1 MIELQPNTLYLDTEK
16 QMRIRL
22 LYCQSNFK
30 GKKEHVAYVIRV
42 DGGASMPYE
51 VEYDTFAQ
59 SVEDGIYQRMDE
71 PPVRLPIK
79 LTKKQ
84 TEAAEEAWKL
94 IGGFVTD
101 EPRCYIKKLRARF
114 ISQKAEET
122 GCQRTKISRLLHRYW
137 EGGMTRDA
145 LIPQYDKRGGEGDAG
160 RLVKKPLGRKSKK
173 VTDNL
178 RMTIGEKERQEI
190 QHVVDKYYNAHTK
203 YNYRGCYQELLNLFY
218 RNEDE
223 SYAPAYP
230 TYDQFYYHARKMVD
244 LESRI
249 GKKKYAQNYRGL
261 PGRGANALIGP
272 GNLAQMDSTILDCTL
287 VLPGTGRKVI
297 GRPTLYIMVDVFSRL
312 VMGFYSMM
320 EYMTANG
327 ELKELVAK
335 GKAESERYQAAA
347 QQKIREIAEGAVRRM
362 AGEPERRAPV
372 KGVRKNRKEAQ
383 RAEQEQKRTS
393 VLESGL
399 PEIKPQQV
407 ARQVPTKEDTQSEHD
422 ALNPLQ
428 EKILEKDLLLT
439 GWGSDDD
446 EI

>member
-1 MIELQPNTLYLDTEK
+1 MSPDVLRWVVILILDENTK
-16 QMRIRL
+16 AWIQ
-22 LYCQSNFK
+22 
-30 GKKEHVAYVIRV
+30 KK
-42 DGGASMPYE
+42 
-51 VEYDTFAQ
+51 
-59 SVEDGIYQRMDE
+59 
-71 PPVRLPIK
+71 IK
-79 LTKKQ
+79 
-84 TEAAEEAWKL
+84 E
-94 IGGFVTD
+94 
-101 EPRCYIKKLRARF
+101 
-114 ISQKAEET
+114 
-122 GCQRTKISRLLHRYW
+122 
-137 EGGMTRDA
+137 
-145 LIPQYDKRGGEGDAG
+145 
-160 RLVKKPLGRKSKK
+160 
-173 VTDNL
+173 
-178 RMTIGEKERQEI
+178 
-190 QHVVDKYYNAHTK
+190 
-203 YNYRGCYQELLNLFY
+203 
-218 RNEDE
+218 
-223 SYAPAYP
+223 
-230 TYDQFYYHARKMVD
+230 
-244 LESRI
+244 
-249 GKKKYAQNYRGL
+249 
-261 PGRGANALIGP
+261 GRG
-272 GNLAQMDSTILDCTL
+272 Q
-287 VLPGTGRKVI
+287 GTGSAYQPWLRVGDFPSNGTSHRITYFKQNRVCHFFS
-297 GRPTLYIMVDVFSRL
+297 TLEAKAFYLFEWADQVKSSWEVSVSYDPNCLDQIYVHIIETKRAETCNRILRDEEKYQ
-312 VMGFYSMM
+312 GYSMM